1 LSAARLISTAALAI
15 LSLSACAPRPPALEP
30 VDAPAVETE
39 LAEGRAAMLREVQGV
54 PTNVERQFYVGWE
67 MHYGYTLAP
76 VDRPGDQLW
85 PDFADEQVQA
95 AFDDFIQPGRLYRK
109 GEAMPLL
116 GKKIL
121 CQCAGV
127 EWSYRN
133 VEKRFL
139 VRSAKLEAR

>member
-1 LSAARLISTAALAI
+1 MSAARLISTAALAI

-39 LAEGRAAMLREVQGV
+39 LAEGRAAALREVQGV